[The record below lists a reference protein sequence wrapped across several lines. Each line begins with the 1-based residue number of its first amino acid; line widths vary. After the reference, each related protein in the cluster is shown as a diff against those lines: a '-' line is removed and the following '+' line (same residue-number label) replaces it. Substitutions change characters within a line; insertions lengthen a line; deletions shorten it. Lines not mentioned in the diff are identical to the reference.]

1 MTYGMEERGEKK
13 KKNNQNLN
21 SHFTPDV
28 IYHTKAAFYYIEV
41 FHTVKYH

>member
-1 MTYGMEERGEKK
+1 MTYGMEEWEKK
-13 KKNNQNLN
+13 KTNNQNLS

-28 IYHTKAAFYYIEV
+28 IYHTKAAFYCIEV